1 MASSLSNPD
10 AAANPSGPVTSGP
23 SRISNASHPSYK
35 EGQLAWDGGKLGD
48 EDIVAITSIDG
59 REDERVIWSLAPI
72 DTEPNPSQ
80 PPFKLQST
88 LATSLPPDFLEKYLI
103 QVLPDHLSAKTHD
116 IYVLISTRSG
126 TGLAPDFY
134 KQVLQPLLG
143 AVGLAQS
150 RYHVSQT
157 ENTESV
163 KDFAHTTLL
172 DGANNGRKQ
181 TVLLLSGD
189 GGIVDTINGL
199 LETGHQTR
207 YFFFTIEFSFPLI
220 LYLQYLCQASN
231 IPASTRYR
239 KRSFPFCPPSI

>member
-23 SRISNASHPSYK
+23 SRISDASRPSYK

-157 ENTESV
+157 ENAESV

-199 LETGHQTR
+199 LETRHQTR
-207 YFFFTIEFSFPLI
+207 YFFSLLNFLSH
-220 LYLQYLCQASN
+220 
-231 IPASTRYR
+231 
-239 KRSFPFCPPSI
+239 